1 MGICCTLFLCLNAD
15 VILFCFMLPL
25 FTFISVMRHNLI
37 VCSPE
42 LLLQHF
48 KIAGLQVLW
57 STAGV
62 MQTCFLKGRISLCL
76 NNRKTHSGQENF
88 GLILSSS
95 SKRWKCMWKQHY
107 TFHSLLFSRLQPFLM
122 LCKSFV
128 WFSIQNRLPVQSL
141 WSSL

>member
-25 FTFISVMRHNLI
+25 LTLVSVMWHNLI
-37 VCSPE
+37 VHSPE

-57 STAGV
+57 STAAV
-62 MQTCFLKGRISLCL
+62 MQIGFLKGRISLCL
-76 NNRKTHSGQENF
+76 NNRKKHSGQENF

-107 TFHSLLFSRLQPFLM
+107 TSHSLLFSRFQPFFM

-128 WFSIQNRLPVQSL
+128 LFSIQNCLPIQYLWPSL
-141 WSSL
+141 